1 MRAADRD
8 GTMKGTIKET
18 ELAVAYEDDVISIEG
33 SSYFPP
39 STVDFARLAASDTL
53 YICPWKGR
61 AQYYD
66 VIIDGVRHHDAAW
79 SYPSPKSS
87 AVGLVGQNFAS
98 FVAFDPAQVK
108 VERVDGSPTQGV

>member
-1 MRAADRD
+1 MRPADRD

-18 ELAVAYEDDVISIEG
+18 ELAVAYEDEVIRIEG
-33 SSYFPP
+33 NSYFPP
-39 STVDFARLAASDTL
+39 STVNFELLTKSETL

-66 VIIDGVRHHDAAW
+66 VIIDGIRHDDAAW

-98 FVAFDPAQVK
+98 YVAFDPGQVL
-108 VERVDGSPTQGV
+108 VGRVDESRGA